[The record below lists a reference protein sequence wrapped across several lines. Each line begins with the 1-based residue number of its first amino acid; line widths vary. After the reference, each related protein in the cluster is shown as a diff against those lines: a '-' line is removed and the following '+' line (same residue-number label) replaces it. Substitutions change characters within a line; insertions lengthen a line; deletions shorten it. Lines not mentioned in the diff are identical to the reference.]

1 MNSLGRLP
9 LKPWLNYTMSSKKK
23 VLIITYYWPP
33 SGGSGVQRWLKFS
46 KYLRDFNIEPVIY
59 TIDNPSYPIKDTS
72 LESEVPLGLEVLK
85 QPIFEPNSFLSI
97 FGNNKKKESAG
108 FLNPNPTLLGRFFQY
123 VRANYF
129 IPDARKFWIKP
140 SVKFLSNYLK
150 NNEIEVVI
158 TTGPPHSM
166 HIIGLALRD
175 KFKIKWISDFR
186 DPWTEIDYFQQLPL
200 TKKANKK
207 HHQLEQ
213 EVLEKSDMV
222 IVVGETMKKKFLKH
236 NHNIEVLTNGFDS
249 YENSLTI
256 ELDSNFS
263 ITHVGLM
270 NADRN
275 PTILWEVL
283 YEISSEN
290 IDFKN
295 NLRIKFIGKIDDT
308 VIQDIQVFNPKNIV
322 RIPYLDHEEVRKYQA
337 SSQVLLLSINHV
349 SSAKGIIT
357 GKIFEYLQAK
367 RPILGIG
374 PEDGDAAAI
383 LKKTNAGNIVG
394 FNNKVELK
402 AAVLKLYKDFK
413 EEKLFVKSI
422 NIEQFHRKNITRQLA
437 QVIKKVVS

>member
-1 MNSLGRLP
+1 M
-9 LKPWLNYTMSSKKK
+9 
-23 VLIITYYWPP
+23 
-33 SGGSGVQRWLKFS
+33 
-46 KYLRDFNIEPVIY
+46 
-59 TIDNPSYPIKDTS
+59 
-72 LESEVPLGLEVLK
+72 
-85 QPIFEPNSFLSI
+85 
-97 FGNNKKKESAG
+97 
-108 FLNPNPTLLGRFFQY
+108 
-123 VRANYF
+123 
-129 IPDARKFWIKP
+129 
-140 SVKFLSNYLK
+140 
-150 NNEIEVVI
+150 
-158 TTGPPHSM
+158 
-166 HIIGLALRD
+166 
-175 KFKIKWISDFR
+175 
-186 DPWTEIDYFQQLPL
+186 
-200 TKKANKK
+200 
-207 HHQLEQ
+207 
-213 EVLEKSDMV
+213 
-222 IVVGETMKKKFLKH
+222 
-236 NHNIEVLTNGFDS
+236 LTNGFDS

-283 YEISSEN
+283 HEISSEN

-308 VIQDIQVFNPKNIV
+308 VIQDIQVFNTNNIV
-322 RIPYLDHEEVRKYQA
+322 RIPYLDHDEVRKYQA

-349 SSAKGIIT
+349 PSAKGIIT

>member
-1 MNSLGRLP
+1 
-9 LKPWLNYTMSSKKK
+9 MSSKKK

-46 KYLRDFNIEPVIY
+46 KYLRDFNIEPIIY
-59 TIDNPSYPIKDTS
+59 TVDNPSYPIKDTS
-72 LESEVPLGLEVLK
+72 LESEIPLDLEVLK
-85 QPIFEPNSFLSI
+85 QPIFEPNFFLSI

-150 NNEIEVVI
+150 NNEIDVVI

-166 HIIGLALRD
+166 HIIGLVLKD

-263 ITHVGLM
+263 ITHVGSM
-270 NADRN
+270 NTDRN

-308 VIQDIQVFNPKNIV
+308 VIQDIQVFNPKNIL
-322 RIPYLDHEEVRKYQA
+322 RIPYLDHKEVRKYQA
-337 SSQVLLLSINHV
+337 SSQVLLLSINQV
-349 SSAKGIIT
+349 PNAKGIIT

-394 FNNKVELK
+394 FNNKIELK

-413 EEKLFVKSI
+413 EERLFVKSI

>member
-1 MNSLGRLP
+1 
-9 LKPWLNYTMSSKKK
+9 MSSKKK

-46 KYLRDFNIEPVIY
+46 KYLRDFNIEPIIY
-59 TIDNPSYPIKDTS
+59 TVDNPSYPIKDTS
-72 LESEVPLGLEVLK
+72 LESEIPLDLEVLK
-85 QPIFEPNSFLSI
+85 QPIFEPNYFLSI

-150 NNEIEVVI
+150 NNEIDVVI

-166 HIIGLALRD
+166 HIIGLVLKD

-263 ITHVGLM
+263 ITHVGSM
-270 NADRN
+270 NTDRN

-322 RIPYLDHEEVRKYQA
+322 RIPYLDHKEVRKYQA
-337 SSQVLLLSINHV
+337 SSQVLLLSINQV
-349 SSAKGIIT
+349 PNAKGIIT

-394 FNNKVELK
+394 FNNKIELK

>member
-46 KYLRDFNIEPVIY
+46 KYLRDFNIEPIIY
-59 TIDNPSYPIKDTS
+59 TVDNPSYPIKDTS
-72 LESEVPLGLEVLK
+72 LESEIPLDLEVLK
-85 QPIFEPNSFLSI
+85 QPIFEPNYFLSI

-129 IPDARKFWIKP
+129 IPDARKFWIIP

-150 NNEIEVVI
+150 NNKIDAII

-166 HIIGLALRD
+166 HLVGLALRD

-200 TKKANKK
+200 TKKAKKK

-263 ITHVGLM
+263 ITHVGSM
-270 NADRN
+270 NTDRN

-322 RIPYLDHEEVRKYQA
+322 RIPYLDHKEVRKYQA
-337 SSQVLLLSINHV
+337 SSQVLLLSINQV
-349 SSAKGIIT
+349 PNAKGIIT

-394 FNNKVELK
+394 FNNKIELK

-413 EEKLFVKSI
+413 EERLFVKSI

>member
-59 TIDNPSYPIKDTS
+59 TVDNPSYPIKDTS
-72 LESEVPLGLEVLK
+72 LESEIPLGLEVLK

-337 SSQVLLLSINHV
+337 SSQVLLLSINQV
-349 SSAKGIIT
+349 PNAKGIIT

-402 AAVLKLYKDFK
+402 TAVLKLYKDFK

>member
-1 MNSLGRLP
+1 M
-9 LKPWLNYTMSSKKK
+9 
-23 VLIITYYWPP
+23 
-33 SGGSGVQRWLKFS
+33 
-46 KYLRDFNIEPVIY
+46 
-59 TIDNPSYPIKDTS
+59 
-72 LESEVPLGLEVLK
+72 
-85 QPIFEPNSFLSI
+85 
-97 FGNNKKKESAG
+97 
-108 FLNPNPTLLGRFFQY
+108 GRFFQY

-249 YENSLTI
+249 YENSLTK

-275 PTILWEVL
+275 PIILWEVL
-283 YEISSEN
+283 HEISSEN

-349 SSAKGIIT
+349 PSAKGIIT

-413 EEKLFVKSI
+413 EEKLFVNSI

>member
-150 NNEIEVVI
+150 NNEIDVVI
-158 TTGPPHSM
+158 TTGPPHSI

-349 SSAKGIIT
+349 PSAKGIIT

-413 EEKLFVKSI
+413 EEKLFVNSI

>member
-1 MNSLGRLP
+1 
-9 LKPWLNYTMSSKKK
+9 MSSKKK

-59 TIDNPSYPIKDTS
+59 TVDNPSYPIKDTS
-72 LESEVPLGLEVLK
+72 LESEIPLGLEVLK

-140 SVKFLSNYLK
+140 SVKFLSNYLN
-150 NNEIEVVI
+150 NNEIDVVI
-158 TTGPPHSM
+158 TTGPPHSI

-275 PTILWEVL
+275 PIILWEVL

-308 VIQDIQVFNPKNIV
+308 VIQDIQVFNPNNIV

-337 SSQVLLLSINHV
+337 SSQVLLLSINQV
-349 SSAKGIIT
+349 PSAKGIIT

-413 EEKLFVKSI
+413 EEKLFVKST

>member
-9 LKPWLNYTMSSKKK
+9 LKSWLNYTMSSKKK

-46 KYLRDFNIEPVIY
+46 KYLRDFNIEPIIY
-59 TIDNPSYPIKDTS
+59 TVDNPSYPIKDTS
-72 LESEVPLGLEVLK
+72 LESEIPLDLEVLK
-85 QPIFEPNSFLSI
+85 QPIFEPNYFLSI

-150 NNEIEVVI
+150 NNEIDVVI

-166 HIIGLALRD
+166 HIIGLVLKD

-263 ITHVGLM
+263 ITHVGSM
-270 NADRN
+270 NTDRN

-322 RIPYLDHEEVRKYQA
+322 RIPYLDHKEVRKYQA

-349 SSAKGIIT
+349 PSAKGIIT

-394 FNNKVELK
+394 FNNKIELK

-413 EEKLFVKSI
+413 EERLFVKSI

>member
-1 MNSLGRLP
+1 
-9 LKPWLNYTMSSKKK
+9 MSSKKK

-59 TIDNPSYPIKDTS
+59 TVDNPSYPINDTS
-72 LESEVPLGLEVLK
+72 LESEIPLGLEVLK
-85 QPIFEPNSFLSI
+85 QPIFEPNFFLSI

-150 NNEIEVVI
+150 NNKIDAII

-166 HIIGLALRD
+166 HLVGLALRD

-200 TKKANKK
+200 TKKAKKK

-322 RIPYLDHEEVRKYQA
+322 RIPYLDHKEVRKYQA
-337 SSQVLLLSINHV
+337 SSQVLLLSINQV
-349 SSAKGIIT
+349 PNAKGIIT

-394 FNNKVELK
+394 FNNKIELK

-413 EEKLFVKSI
+413 EERLFVKSI
-422 NIEQFHRKNITRQLA
+422 NVEQFHRKNITRQLA

>member
-46 KYLRDFNIEPVIY
+46 KYLRDFNIEPIIY
-59 TIDNPSYPIKDTS
+59 TVDNPSYPIKDTS
-72 LESEVPLGLEVLK
+72 LESEIPLDLEVLK
-85 QPIFEPNSFLSI
+85 QPIFEPNYFLSI

-150 NNEIEVVI
+150 NNEIDVVI

-166 HIIGLALRD
+166 HIIGLVLKD

-263 ITHVGLM
+263 ITHVGSM
-270 NADRN
+270 NTDRN

-322 RIPYLDHEEVRKYQA
+322 RIPYLDHKEVRKYQA
-337 SSQVLLLSINHV
+337 SSQVLLLSINQV
-349 SSAKGIIT
+349 PNAKGIIT

-394 FNNKVELK
+394 FNNKIELK

-422 NIEQFHRKNITRQLA
+422 NVEQFHRKNITRQLA

>member
-59 TIDNPSYPIKDTS
+59 TVDNPSYPIKDTS
-72 LESEVPLGLEVLK
+72 LESEIPLGLEVLK

-349 SSAKGIIT
+349 PSAKGIIT

-413 EEKLFVKSI
+413 EEKLFVNSI

>member
-59 TIDNPSYPIKDTS
+59 TVDNPSYPINDTS
-72 LESEVPLGLEVLK
+72 LESEIPLGLEVLK
-85 QPIFEPNSFLSI
+85 QPIFEPNFFLSI

-150 NNEIEVVI
+150 NNEIDVVI

-166 HIIGLALRD
+166 HIIGLVLKD

-263 ITHVGLM
+263 ITHVGSM
-270 NADRN
+270 NTDRN

-322 RIPYLDHEEVRKYQA
+322 RIPYLDHKEVRKYQA
-337 SSQVLLLSINHV
+337 SSQVLLLSINQV
-349 SSAKGIIT
+349 PNAKGIIT

-394 FNNKVELK
+394 FNNKIELK

-413 EEKLFVKSI
+413 EERLFVKSI